1 MPFGDG
7 TGPLGRGPRTGR
19 GAGFCAGFGAP
30 GSFNNWGAGLSRG
43 GRGGGRGW
51 RNRPFGPGFPAW
63 QGAFG
68 QPFGSPYAAPGRDE
82 EIGALKA
89 QAGFFERALDEI
101 RKRIESLETKPKPE

>member
-7 TGPLGRGPRTGR
+7 TGPLGQGPRTGR

-30 GSFNNWGAGLSRG
+30 GSFSRG
-43 GRGGGRGW
+43 GGFSGRGRGGHGW
-51 RNRPFGPGFPAW
+51 RNRFFLQGSPGW

-68 QPFGSPYAAPGRDE
+68 RPFGSPYAAPGRDE

-101 RKRIESLETKPKPE
+101 RKRIDNLETKPKPE

>member
-7 TGPLGRGPRTGR
+7 TGPAGQGPGTGR
-19 GAGFCAGFGAP
+19 GAGFCSGFAVPGSSNRGGGFG
-30 GSFNNWGAGLSRG
+30 GR

-51 RNRPFGPGFPAW
+51 RNC

-68 QPFGSPYAAPGRDE
+68 RPFGSPGAAGPPNAENGRDD

-89 QAGFFERALDEI
+89 QAGFFERALENI
-101 RKRIESLETKPKPE
+101 RKRIEGLETRFKAE